1 MRVLVTGGAGYIGSH
16 ACVELL
22 EAGHEVFVIDN
33 LINGHETALER
44 VRDITKCELQFK
56 NIDIVAERLGKDS
69 NYSLDSSKLRK
80 ELSWDDLINL
90 DSGID
95 RCIKWVTNNLSTL
108 QKQSFKYVHKK

>member
-1 MRVLVTGGAGYIGSH
+1 
-16 ACVELL
+16 
-22 EAGHEVFVIDN
+22 
-33 LINGHETALER
+33 
-44 VRDITKCELQFK
+44 
-56 NIDIVAERLGKDS
+56 
-69 NYSLDSSKLRK
+69 LRK